1 MNYLVYILLFMS
13 FLEAQ
18 QEILLD
24 RVASVVENKIVLM
37 SDVVLAA
44 NAVAA
49 QQQINPNTNPVAYKK
64 ILESSRESMVEQL
77 LIIEMAEQDSVEIL
91 DKDIDKALNQQIDN
105 IIAQTGSKELAEAAL
120 GKKIS
125 DFKRSYRDDM
135 KGKLLAEKYT
145 SSLTTSI
152 NVSRGD
158 VIDFFNTYKDS
169 IPSFP
174 TLYKTH
180 HILVE
185 IKPSEESIKNS
196 FNKANDIRN
205 KILNGEI
212 SFDDAAKIYSADP
225 GSKDQG
231 GNLGYVPRGTF
242 VQEFDKVVFTVEKN
256 IITEPV
262 KTQYGHHIIEVLER
276 TGEKVLARHILIKTE
291 TTDIDKKK
299 TYDTINNIKNNITN
313 FDDFYKAAA
322 DFSDD
327 KTSNSSGGFLGMI
340 DLEYYQVPEL
350 KKEIS
355 TIKTKTISNPIETDF
370 GYHLIWVDEI
380 QEGGPPTL
388 ETNWLELEE
397 MALNKKKSDWYQ
409 AWINKIKSQFYIKRN
424 PLTYPQING

>member
-24 RVASVVENKIVLM
+24 RVASVVEIKIVLM

-196 FNKANDIRN
+196 FNKANNIRN

-212 SFDDAAKIYSADP
+212 SFDDAAKTYSADP

-276 TGEKVLARHILIKTE
+276 TGEKVLARHILIRTE

-370 GYHLIWVDEI
+370 GYHLIWVDDI

-409 AWINKIKSQFYIKRN
+409 TWINKIKSQFYIKRN
-424 PLTYPQING
+424 TLTYPQING

>member
-1 MNYLVYILLFMS
+1 MNYIIYIILFLS
-13 FLEAQ
+13 FIEAQ

-49 QQQINPNTNPVAYKK
+49 QQKISPNTNPSAYQK
-64 ILESSRESMVEQL
+64 ILESSRESMIEQL

-105 IIAQTGSKELAEAAL
+105 IIAQTGSKELAEEAL

-152 NVSRGD
+152 SVSRGD
-158 VIDFFNTYKDS
+158 VIDFFRVYKDN

-180 HILVE
+180 HILLE
-185 IKPSEESIKNS
+185 IKPSKESEEKS
-196 FNKANDIRN
+196 FKKALDVKN
-205 KILNGEI
+205 KIINGL
-212 SFDDAAKIYSADP
+212 SFDDAAKLYSSDP

-242 VQEFDKVVFTVEKN
+242 VKEFDKVVFTVDKN
-256 IITEPV
+256 ILTDPV
-262 KTQYGHHIIEVLER
+262 KTQYGHHLIEVLER
-276 TGEKVLARHILIKTE
+276 TGEKVLARHILIRTE
-291 TTDIDKKK
+291 TTDTDKKI
-299 TYDTINNIKNNITN
+299 TYDSINNIKNNINN
-313 FDDFYKAAA
+313 FDDFYEAAA
-322 DFSDD
+322 SFSDD
-327 KTSNSSGGFLGMI
+327 KTSNSNGGFLGMI

-355 TIKTKTISNPIETDF
+355 NIKLRTISSPIKTDF

-380 QEGGPPTL
+380 KEGGIPSL
-388 ETNWLELEE
+388 EKNWLDLEE

-409 AWINKIKSQFYIKRN
+409 NWINKIKSQFYIKRN
-424 PLTYPQING
+424 PLSYPQING

>member
-1 MNYLVYILLFMS
+1 MT

-18 QEILLD
+18 EEILLD

-205 KILNGEI
+205 KILNREI
-212 SFDDAAKIYSADP
+212 SFDDAAKTYSADP

-276 TGEKVLARHILIKTE
+276 TGEKVLARHILIRTE
-291 TTDIDKKK
+291 ITDVDKKK
-299 TYDTINNIKNNITN
+299 TYDTINNIKNDITN

-409 AWINKIKSQFYIKRN
+409 AWIKKIKSQFYIRRN
-424 PLTYPQING
+424 PLTYPQIKG

>member
-196 FNKANDIRN
+196 FNKANNIRN

-212 SFDDAAKIYSADP
+212 SFDDAAKTYSADP

-276 TGEKVLARHILIKTE
+276 TGEKVLARHILIRTE

-299 TYDTINNIKNNITN
+299 TYDTINNIKNNIMN

-355 TIKTKTISNPIETDF
+355 TIKIKTISSPIETDF

>member
-1 MNYLVYILLFMS
+1 MNYLIYILIFMS
-13 FLEAQ
+13 FLQAQ

-49 QQQINPNTNPVAYKK
+49 QRQINPNTNPIVYKK

-135 KGKLLAEKYT
+135 RGKLLAEKYT

-152 NVSRGD
+152 SVSRGD
-158 VIDFFNTYKDS
+158 VIDFFNAYKDS
-169 IPSFP
+169 IPPFP

-180 HILVE
+180 HILIEV
-185 IKPSEESIKNS
+185 KPSEESIKNS
-196 FNKANDIRN
+196 FDKAKDIKN
-205 KILNGEI
+205 KILSGEI
-212 SFDDAAKIYSADP
+212 SFDDAAKTYSADP
-225 GSKDQG
+225 GSKEQG

-242 VQEFDKVVFTVEKN
+242 VKEFDKVVFTVEKN

-262 KTQYGHHIIEVLER
+262 KTQYGHHLIEVLER
-276 TGEKVLARHILIKTE
+276 TGEKVLARHILIRTE
-291 TTDIDKKK
+291 TTDLDKKK
-299 TYDTINNIKNNITN
+299 TYDTINNIKNNIN
-313 FDDFYKAAA
+313 NYDDFYKAAA
-322 DFSDD
+322 NFSDD
-327 KTSNSSGGFLGMI
+327 KTSNTSGGFLGMI

-380 QEGGPPTL
+380 QEGGPPLL
-388 ETNWLELEE
+388 ETNWLKLEE
-397 MALNKKKSDWYQ
+397 MALNKKKSDWYEK
-409 AWINKIKSQFYIKRN
+409 WINKIKSQFYIKRN
-424 PLTYPQING
+424 PLTYPQISG

>member
-49 QQQINPNTNPVAYKK
+49 QQQINPNTNPLAYKK

-105 IIAQTGSKELAEAAL
+105 IIARTGSKELAEAAL

-125 DFKRSYRDDM
+125 DFKRSYRDDI

-180 HILVE
+180 HILIE
-185 IKPSEESIKNS
+185 IKPSEESVKNS

-212 SFDDAAKIYSADP
+212 SFDDAAKTYSADP
-225 GSKDQG
+225 GSKDRG

-256 IITEPV
+256 ILTKPV

-276 TGEKVLARHILIKTE
+276 TGEKVLARHILIRTE
-291 TTDIDKKK
+291 TTDLDKKK
-299 TYDTINNIKNNITN
+299 TYETINNIKNDITN
-313 FDDFYKAAA
+313 FDDFYEAAA
-322 DFSDD
+322 NFSDD

-355 TIKTKTISNPIETDF
+355 TIKTKTISSPIETDF

-409 AWINKIKSQFYIKRN
+409 TWINKIKSQFYIKRN

>member
-158 VIDFFNTYKDS
+158 VVDFFNTYKDS

-180 HILVE
+180 HILIE
-185 IKPSEESIKNS
+185 IKPSEESVKNS
-196 FNKANDIRN
+196 LDKANNIRN

-212 SFDDAAKIYSADP
+212 SFDDAAKTYSADP

-256 IITEPV
+256 ILTEPV

-276 TGEKVLARHILIKTE
+276 TGEKVLARHILIRTE
-291 TTDIDKKK
+291 TTDLDKKK
-299 TYDTINNIKNNITN
+299 TYDTINNIKNDIIN

-409 AWINKIKSQFYIKRN
+409 TWINKIKSQFYIKRN

>member
-1 MNYLVYILLFMS
+1 MNYFIYILLFMS
-13 FLEAQ
+13 YLSAQ

-49 QQQINPNTNPVAYKK
+49 QQQINPNTNPLAYQK
-64 ILESSRESMVEQL
+64 ILESSRESMIEQL

-91 DKDIDKALNQQIDN
+91 DKDVDKALNQQIDN
-105 IIAQTGSKELAEAAL
+105 IIAQTGSKELAEEAL

-135 KGKLLAEKYT
+135 RGKLLAEKYT

-180 HILVE
+180 HILLE
-185 IKPSEESIKNS
+185 IKPSEESNKKS
-196 FNKANDIRN
+196 FKEAMDIRN
-205 KILNGEI
+205 KIINGL
-212 SFDDAAKIYSADP
+212 SFDEAAKLYSADP

-242 VQEFDKVVFTVEKN
+242 VKEFDRVVFTIEKN
-256 IITEPV
+256 VLTEPI
-262 KTQYGHHIIEVLER
+262 KTKYGHHLIEVLER
-276 TGEKVLARHILIKTE
+276 TGEKVLARHILIRTK
-291 TTDIDKKK
+291 TTDFDKKN
-299 TYDTINNIKNNITN
+299 TYDAISNIKNNIN
-313 FDDFYKAAA
+313 SFDDFYQAAA

-327 KTSNSSGGFLGMI
+327 KTSNTNGGFLGMI

-355 TIKTKTISNPIETDF
+355 NIEIQTISNPIETDF

-380 QEGGPPTL
+380 KEGGIPSL
-388 ETNWLELEE
+388 KSNWLDLEE

-409 AWINKIKSQFYIKRN
+409 SWIEKIKSQFYIKRN
-424 PLTYPQING
+424 PLSYPQIGG

>member
-1 MNYLVYILLFMS
+1 MNYLVYILLFIS

-49 QQQINPNTNPVAYKK
+49 QQQINPNTNPIAYKK

-180 HILVE
+180 HILIE
-185 IKPSEESIKNS
+185 IKPSEESVKNS

-212 SFDDAAKIYSADP
+212 SFDDAAKTYSADP

-256 IITEPV
+256 ILTKPI

-276 TGEKVLARHILIKTE
+276 TGEKVLARHILIRTK
-291 TTDIDKKK
+291 TTDLDKKK
-299 TYDTINNIKNNITN
+299 TYETINNIKNDITN

-355 TIKTKTISNPIETDF
+355 TIKTKTISSPIETDF

-409 AWINKIKSQFYIKRN
+409 TWINKIKSQFYIKRN

>member
-1 MNYLVYILLFMS
+1 MKKILYILLITS
-13 FLEAQ
+13 FIEAQ

-49 QQQINPNTNPVAYKK
+49 QQKINPNTDPLIYQE

-91 DKDIDKALNQQIDN
+91 EKDIDKALNQQIDN

-152 NVSRGD
+152 SVSRGD
-158 VIDFFNTYKDS
+158 VIDFFSVYKDS

-180 HILVE
+180 HILIE
-185 IKPSEESIKNS
+185 IKPSEESEKESFEKAMKVKNEILSGLS
-196 FNKANDIRN
+196 F
-205 KILNGEI
+205 EE
-212 SFDDAAKIYSADP
+212 AAKKYSADP

-242 VQEFDKVVFTVEKN
+242 VKEFDRVVFTVEKN
-256 IITEPV
+256 ILTEPI
-262 KTQYGHHIIEVLER
+262 KTQYGYHLIEVLER
-276 TGEKVLARHILIKTE
+276 TGEKVLSRHILIRTE
-291 TTDIDKKK
+291 TTDLDKKK
-299 TYDTINNIKNNITN
+299 TYDIINNIKNDINN
-313 FDDFYKAAA
+313 FEDFSNAALN
-322 DFSDD
+322 FSDD
-327 KTSNSSGGFLGMI
+327 KTSNTNKGFLGMI
-340 DLEYYQVPEL
+340 DLDYYQVPEL
-350 KKEIS
+350 KQEIKN
-355 TIKTKTISNPIETDF
+355 IKTKTVSNPISTDF

-380 QEGGPPTL
+380 KEGGPPNL
-388 ETNWLELEE
+388 ESNWLELEE
-397 MALNKKKSDWYQ
+397 MALSKKKSDWYNE
-409 AWINKIKSQFYIKRN
+409 WITKIKSRFYIKRN

>member
-1 MNYLVYILLFMS
+1 MSYLS
-13 FLEAQ
+13 AQ

-24 RVASVVENKIVLM
+24 RVASVVEDKIVLM

-49 QQQINPNTNPVAYKK
+49 QQQINPNTNPLAYQK
-64 ILESSRESMVEQL
+64 ILESSRESMIEQL

-91 DKDIDKALNQQIDN
+91 DKDVDKALNQQIDN
-105 IIAQTGSKELAEAAL
+105 IIAQTGSKELAEEAL

-135 KGKLLAEKYT
+135 RGKLLAEKYT

-180 HILVE
+180 HILLE
-185 IKPSEESIKNS
+185 IKPSEESNKKS
-196 FNKANDIRN
+196 FKEAMDIRN
-205 KILNGEI
+205 KIINGL
-212 SFDDAAKIYSADP
+212 SFDEAAKLYSADP

-242 VQEFDKVVFTVEKN
+242 VKEFDRVVFTIEKN
-256 IITEPV
+256 VLTEPI
-262 KTQYGHHIIEVLER
+262 KTKYGHHLIEVLER
-276 TGEKVLARHILIKTE
+276 TGEKVLARHILIRTK
-291 TTDIDKKK
+291 TTDFDKKN
-299 TYDTINNIKNNITN
+299 TYDAISNIKNNINN
-313 FDDFYKAAA
+313 FDDFYQAAA

-327 KTSNSSGGFLGMI
+327 KTSNTNGGFLGMI

-355 TIKTKTISNPIETDF
+355 NIEIQTISNPIETDF

-380 QEGGPPTL
+380 KEGGIPSL
-388 ETNWLELEE
+388 KSNWLDLEE

-409 AWINKIKSQFYIKRN
+409 SWIEKIKSQFYIKRN
-424 PLTYPQING
+424 PLSYPQIGG

>member
-1 MNYLVYILLFMS
+1 MNYIIYIILFLS
-13 FLEAQ
+13 FIEAQ

-49 QQQINPNTNPVAYKK
+49 QQKINPNTNPSAYQK
-64 ILESSRESMVEQL
+64 ILESSRESMIEQL

-105 IIAQTGSKELAEAAL
+105 IIAQTGSKELAEEAL

-152 NVSRGD
+152 SVSRGD
-158 VIDFFNTYKDS
+158 VIDFFSVYKDS

-180 HILVE
+180 HILLEV
-185 IKPSEESIKNS
+185 KPSKESEEKS
-196 FNKANDIRN
+196 FKKALDVKN
-205 KILNGEI
+205 KIINGL
-212 SFDDAAKIYSADP
+212 SFDDAAKLYSSDP

-242 VQEFDKVVFTVEKN
+242 VKEFDKVVFTVDKN
-256 IITEPV
+256 ILTDPV
-262 KTQYGHHIIEVLER
+262 KTQYGHHLIEVLER
-276 TGEKVLARHILIKTE
+276 TGEKVLARHILIRTE
-291 TTDIDKKK
+291 TTDTDKKI
-299 TYDTINNIKNNITN
+299 TYDSINNIKNNINN
-313 FDDFYKAAA
+313 FDDFYEAAA
-322 DFSDD
+322 SFSDD
-327 KTSNSSGGFLGMI
+327 KTSNSNGGFLGMI

-355 TIKTKTISNPIETDF
+355 NIKLKTVSNPIKTDF

-380 QEGGPPTL
+380 KEGGIPSL
-388 ETNWLELEE
+388 EKNWLDLEE

-409 AWINKIKSQFYIKRN
+409 NWIKKIKSQFYIKRN
-424 PLTYPQING
+424 PLSYPQING

>member
-196 FNKANDIRN
+196 FNKANNIRN

-212 SFDDAAKIYSADP
+212 SFDDAAKTYSADP

-256 IITEPV
+256 ILTEPV

-276 TGEKVLARHILIKTE
+276 TGEKVLARHILIRTE
-291 TTDIDKKK
+291 TTDLDKKK
-299 TYDTINNIKNNITN
+299 TYETINNIKNDIIN

-409 AWINKIKSQFYIKRN
+409 SWINKIKSQFYIKN
-424 PLTYPQING
+424 

>member
-1 MNYLVYILLFMS
+1 MNYIIYIILFLS
-13 FLEAQ
+13 FIEAQ

-49 QQQINPNTNPVAYKK
+49 QQKINPNTNPSAYQK
-64 ILESSRESMVEQL
+64 ILESSRESMIEQL

-105 IIAQTGSKELAEAAL
+105 IIAQTGSKELAEEAL

-152 NVSRGD
+152 SVSRGD
-158 VIDFFNTYKDS
+158 VIDFFSVYKDS

-180 HILVE
+180 HILLE
-185 IKPSEESIKNS
+185 IKPSKESEEKSFKKALDIKN
-196 FNKANDIRN
+196 
-205 KILNGEI
+205 KIINGL
-212 SFDDAAKIYSADP
+212 SFDDAAKLYSSDP
-225 GSKDQG
+225 GSKNQG

-242 VQEFDKVVFTVEKN
+242 VKEFDKVVFTVDKN
-256 IITEPV
+256 ILTNPI
-262 KTQYGHHIIEVLER
+262 KTQYGHHLIEVLER
-276 TGEKVLARHILIKTE
+276 TGEKVLARHILIRTE
-291 TTDIDKKK
+291 TTDTDKKI
-299 TYDTINNIKNNITN
+299 TYDSINNIKNNINN
-313 FDDFYKAAA
+313 FDDFYEAAA
-322 DFSDD
+322 NFSDD
-327 KTSNSSGGFLGMI
+327 KTSNSNGGFLGMI

-355 TIKTKTISNPIETDF
+355 NIKLKTVSSPIKTDF

-380 QEGGPPTL
+380 KEGGIPSL
-388 ETNWLELEE
+388 EKNWLDLEE

-409 AWINKIKSQFYIKRN
+409 NWINKIKSQFYIKRN
-424 PLTYPQING
+424 PLSYPQING

>member
-1 MNYLVYILLFMS
+1 MDILQKSKNNQRRIGLTGGIASGKTTITNYIRKHKNIPILDADKLS
-13 FLEAQ
+13 REL
-18 QEILLD
+18 I
-24 RVASVVENKIVLM
+24 K
-37 SDVVLAA
+37 
-44 NAVAA
+44 
-49 QQQINPNTNPVAYKK
+49 PNTYAYKK

-180 HILVE
+180 HILIE
-185 IKPSEESIKNS
+185 IKPSEESVKNS

-212 SFDDAAKIYSADP
+212 SFDDAAKTFSADP

-256 IITEPV
+256 ILTEPV

-276 TGEKVLARHILIKTE
+276 TGEKVLANT
-291 TTDIDKKK
+291 
-299 TYDTINNIKNNITN
+299 
-313 FDDFYKAAA
+313 
-322 DFSDD
+322 FSPVLSS
-327 KTSNSSGGFLGMI
+327 TSI
-340 DLEYYQVPEL
+340 
-350 KKEIS
+350 I
-355 TIKTKTISNPIETDF
+355 
-370 GYHLIWVDEI
+370 
-380 QEGGPPTL
+380 
-388 ETNWLELEE
+388 
-397 MALNKKKSDWYQ
+397 
-409 AWINKIKSQFYIKRN
+409 
-424 PLTYPQING
+424 

>member
-196 FNKANDIRN
+196 FNKANNIRN

-212 SFDDAAKIYSADP
+212 SFDDAAKTYSADP

-276 TGEKVLARHILIKTE
+276 TGEKVLARHILIRTE

-299 TYDTINNIKNNITN
+299 TYDTINNIKNNIIN

>member
-49 QQQINPNTNPVAYKK
+49 QQQINPNTNPVVYKK

-180 HILVE
+180 HILIE
-185 IKPSEESIKNS
+185 IKPSEESVKNS

-212 SFDDAAKIYSADP
+212 SFDDAAKTFSADP
-225 GSKDQG
+225 GSKDKG

-256 IITEPV
+256 ILTEPV

-276 TGEKVLARHILIKTE
+276 TGEKVLARHILIRTE
-291 TTDIDKKK
+291 TTDLDKKK
-299 TYDTINNIKNNITN
+299 TYETINNIKNDIIN

-355 TIKTKTISNPIETDF
+355 TIKTKTISSPIETDF

-409 AWINKIKSQFYIKRN
+409 TWINKIKSQFYIKRN